1 MIVLWLERHDV
12 FFWYFLLINSV
23 TSGITAYN
31 VNVFKKTWDNTWISF
46 PHHRNQFQTS
56 IKFFFRSKVELMLSL
71 AILNRL
77 KNFTRYFLM
86 FAISWI
92 YWKIELLQN
101 VNMKRNNKLYWYVKK
116 FSFDYLLASL
126 CIIFQPNHYPQLVNT
141 VTK

>member
-1 MIVLWLERHDV
+1 
-12 FFWYFLLINSV
+12 
-23 TSGITAYN
+23 
-31 VNVFKKTWDNTWISF
+31 
-46 PHHRNQFQTS
+46 
-56 IKFFFRSKVELMLSL
+56 
-71 AILNRL
+71 
-77 KNFTRYFLM
+77 M

-126 CIIFQPNHYPQLVNT
+126 CIIFQPNHYPQLKNT